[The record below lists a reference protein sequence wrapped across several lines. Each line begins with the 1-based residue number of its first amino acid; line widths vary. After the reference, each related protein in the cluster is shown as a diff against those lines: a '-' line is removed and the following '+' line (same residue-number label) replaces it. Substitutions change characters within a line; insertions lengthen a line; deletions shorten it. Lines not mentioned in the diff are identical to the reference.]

1 MSETATTSSTTGPS
15 YARYWKMWGALLI
28 LTLLMVFLPSSLPV
42 IIVGIGLKVTI
53 IGAVF
58 MHLKDE
64 ALDFVLIICFNILFF
79 SLLLYGLLVPD
90 GVVM

>member
-1 MSETATTSSTTGPS
+1 MSETATTPS
-15 YARYWKMWGALLI
+15 YARYWKMWGALLVI
-28 LTLLMVFLPSSLPV
+28 TLLMVLLPSTLPV

-64 ALDFVLIICFNILFF
+64 ALDFVLIIVFNIMFF

-90 GVVM
+90 GLVM